1 MMDKILAALIP
12 YNFRAFAWSHAPAD
26 NYGVVSMD
34 GRNDMVSHIETSQTG
49 TVDWFSRNPKSDIPQ
64 TVEGV
69 FEALGVSWYFNSLQ
83 YENDTGF
90 LHWEW
95 VWNG

>member
-1 MMDKILAALIP
+1 MEEILSALLP
-12 YNFRAFAWSHAPAD
+12 LNFRAFAWSRAPAD
-26 NYGVVSMD
+26 NYGVVSQD
-34 GRNDMVSHIETSQTG
+34 GRNDMVSHIEKSATG
-49 TVDWFSRNPKSDIPQ
+49 TIDWFSRNPQS
-64 TVEGV
+64 TVPAAVE
-69 FEALGVSWYFNSLQ
+69 EILESLGVSWYFNSLQ